1 MNFHA
6 FSTKLAKGRTL
17 FRTYY
22 YNILRDR
29 ERNPQAYDD
38 QQKFLAALY
47 KTPYMDIRLGG
58 SKMRGDV
65 AVEKGIDIMLATDM
79 LRFAWNDL
87 YDVAVLVSGD
97 GDYAYAVQAVKDLG
111 KYVEVAAFTSNLS
124 YELTQV
130 ADDREFFTKTY
141 FSDLWSRRRAVGGGA
156 RQEGGRARQ
165 QSGGARQE
173 SGEARQ
179 ESGGA
184 RQESG
189 EARPDSGRARQE
201 SGEARQ
207 EGPSGVG
214 GPVRTVGGP
223 VRKAE
228 RPVRTVGGPVRK
240 AERPARTVGGPVR
253 KAERPARTAGGP
265 VRKAEKSVRM
275 PTVPRRSPRAH
286 RGAGAGASAAPGGR
300 PAREKGPRPRIRN
313 RVPAPGY
320 RDGNLAASTS
330 MMSLAASW
338 LVMSATS

>member
-22 YNILRDR
+22 YNVLRDR

-179 ESGGA
+179 QSGGARQESGEARQQSGEARQQSGEARQDSGRA

-201 SGEARQ
+201 SGEVRQ
-207 EGPSGVG
+207 DADGAS
-214 GPVRTVGGP
+214 
-223 VRKAE
+223 
-228 RPVRTVGGPVRK
+228 
-240 AERPARTVGGPVR
+240 
-253 KAERPARTAGGP
+253 
-265 VRKAEKSVRM
+265 EKPKSA
-275 PTVPRRSPRAH
+275 PRRRGWRIGRSRRTPGKGEGSPAEN
-286 RGAGAGASAAPGGR
+286 S
-300 PAREKGPRPRIRN
+300 
-313 RVPAPGY
+313 
-320 RDGNLAASTS
+320 
-330 MMSLAASW
+330 
-338 LVMSATS
+338 

>member
-22 YNILRDR
+22 YNVLRDR

-179 ESGGA
+179 QSGGARQESGEARQQSGGARQESGEARQQSGEARQQSGGA

-189 EARPDSGRARQE
+189 EARPAKRRGSSGKRRGP
-201 SGEARQ
+201 SGQ
-207 EGPSGVG
+207 WEGPSGKRR
-214 GPVRTVGGP
+214 GPSGQWEGP
-223 VRKAE
+223 SGKR
-228 RPVRTVGGPVRK
+228 RGP
-240 AERPARTVGGPVR
+240 
-253 KAERPARTAGGP
+253 
-265 VRKAEKSVRM
+265 
-275 PTVPRRSPRAH
+275 
-286 RGAGAGASAAPGGR
+286 PGQ
-300 PAREKGPRPRIRN
+300 
-313 RVPAPGY
+313 
-320 RDGNLAASTS
+320 
-330 MMSLAASW
+330 
-338 LVMSATS
+338 

>member
-22 YNILRDR
+22 YNVLRDR

-165 QSGGARQE
+165 QSGEVRQDADGASEKPKSAPRRRGWRIGALLADARQ
-173 SGEARQ
+173 
-179 ESGGA
+179 
-184 RQESG
+184 
-189 EARPDSGRARQE
+189 GR
-201 SGEARQ
+201 
-207 EGPSGVG
+207 
-214 GPVRTVGGP
+214 
-223 VRKAE
+223 
-228 RPVRTVGGPVRK
+228 
-240 AERPARTVGGPVR
+240 
-253 KAERPARTAGGP
+253 
-265 VRKAEKSVRM
+265 
-275 PTVPRRSPRAH
+275 
-286 RGAGAGASAAPGGR
+286 
-300 PAREKGPRPRIRN
+300 
-313 RVPAPGY
+313 RVPGREFVTGFRLRAIG
-320 RDGNLAASTS
+320 TE
-330 MMSLAASW
+330 
-338 LVMSATS
+338 T

>member
-22 YNILRDR
+22 YNVQRDR

-130 ADDREFFTKTY
+130 ADDREFFTKSY
-141 FSDLWSRRRAVGGGA
+141 FSDLWSRKRGAGGGA

-179 ESGGA
+179 DSRGV
-184 RQESG
+184 RQ
-189 EARPDSGRARQE
+189 Q

-207 EGPSGVG
+207 EADG
-214 GPVRTVGGP
+214 
-223 VRKAE
+223 A
-228 RPVRTVGGPVRK
+228 
-240 AERPARTVGGPVR
+240 
-253 KAERPARTAGGP
+253 
-265 VRKAEKSVRM
+265 AEKPKSA
-275 PTVPRRSPRAH
+275 PRR
-286 RGAGAGASAAPGGR
+286 RGWRIGRSQRTPGKGDGSAAENP
-300 PAREKGPRPRIRN
+300 
-313 RVPAPGY
+313 
-320 RDGNLAASTS
+320 
-330 MMSLAASW
+330 
-338 LVMSATS
+338 